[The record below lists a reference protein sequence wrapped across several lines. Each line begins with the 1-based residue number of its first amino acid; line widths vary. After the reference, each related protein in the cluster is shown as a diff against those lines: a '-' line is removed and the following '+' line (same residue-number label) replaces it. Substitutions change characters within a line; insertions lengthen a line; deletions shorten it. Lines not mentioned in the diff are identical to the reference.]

1 MTSIIKA
8 TPADAKLLAI
18 IGKPAFI
25 EAHGHSASEE
35 VISNYVK
42 EKFSEEAFKAD
53 LIVPENIF
61 HIISHTDQP
70 AGYSKIILNDA
81 HPEISSPNITKLER
95 LYLLKEFYG
104 ANLGA
109 ELFRFNVDL
118 SKQQGQEGMWLYVW
132 KENHRAIRFYEKNGF
147 KAIGSYDFK
156 LSETHTN
163 PNHLMFL
170 QY

>member
-8 TPADAKLLAI
+8 TPADAPLLAV

-35 VISNYVK
+35 VINNYVK
-42 EKFSEEAFKAD
+42 EKFSEEAFNAD
-53 LIVPENIF
+53 LTFPEHIF
-61 HIISHTDQP
+61 HIISHNGQP
-70 AGYSKIILNDA
+70 AGYSKIVLNEA
-81 HPEISSPNITKLER
+81 HPEISISNIAKLER
-95 LYLLKEFYG
+95 LYLLKAFYG

-109 ELFRFNVDL
+109 ALFRFNVDL

-132 KENHRAIRFYEKNGF
+132 KENRRAIRFYEKNGF

-170 QY
+170 KY